1 LFTERDVD
9 PDWRRQLDR
18 FPSERFEKHHSNFF
32 RSRQAAKKKERSVF
46 AISIMNGLVMGVIY
60 ALAAL
65 GVSLVVG
72 IMNVVNFAHGELYI
86 LAGYFSYL
94 FASALGVN
102 FVLAMI
108 IAVGLVFVL
117 GLLIEYLLIRP
128 TYGNDMYS
136 LILTFILSIVLQNA
150 YLLIFGPYPN
160 KPPLW
165 VKGATDVFGL
175 FLYGNQRLAA
185 LAAGAAVIAV
195 IFLIIQ
201 KTWFGRI
208 IRAASQDREM
218 AELNGVDTTRLN
230 MLSFGLG
237 CALAAAAGVILA
249 PVFPVTPGAGVPVA
263 LTAFVV
269 VVLGGMGSLWG
280 CVVGGL
286 TLGLVEN
293 LGAAFISSGYKNV
306 FGFAILIL
314 VLLVRPA
321 GLFGRAKI

>member
-1 LFTERDVD
+1 M
-9 PDWRRQLDR
+9 
-18 FPSERFEKHHSNFF
+18 
-32 RSRQAAKKKERSVF
+32 F

-94 FASALGVN
+94 FAAGLGLDP
-102 FVLAMI
+102 FLSLA
-108 IAVGLVFVL
+108 IAIALVFLL
-117 GLLIEYLLIRP
+117 GLLIETVLIRP

-175 FLYGNQRLAA
+175 FMYGNQRLAA
-185 LAAGAAVIAV
+185 LVAGAAVIAAV
-195 IFLIIQ
+195 FLLIQ

-208 IRAASQDREM
+208 IRATSQDREM

-249 PVFPVTPGAGVPVA
+249 PVFPVTPTAGVPVA

-286 TLGLVEN
+286 VLGLVEN
-293 LGAAFISSGYKNV
+293 IGAAFISTGYKNV
-306 FGFAILIL
+306 FGFIILIL

-321 GLFGRAKI
+321 GLFGRTRM

>member
-1 LFTERDVD
+1 MLALAT
-9 PDWRRQLDR
+9 
-18 FPSERFEKHHSNFF
+18 
-32 RSRQAAKKKERSVF
+32 
-46 AISIMNGLVMGVIY
+46 MNGLVIGAIY
-60 ALAAL
+60 SLAAL

-72 IMNVVNFAHGELYI
+72 IMNVINFAHGELYI
-86 LAGYFSYL
+86 LAGYFSYIL
-94 FASALGVN
+94 ADTLGMH
-102 FVLAMI
+102 FVLAMVL
-108 IAVGLVFVL
+108 AVALVFLFGIFV
-117 GLLIEYLLIRP
+117 EYTLIRP

-160 KPPLW
+160 KPPGW
-165 VKGATDVFGL
+165 VGGATHVFGA
-175 FLYGNQRLAA
+175 FYYGNQRLAA
-185 LAAGAAVIAV
+185 LAAGAVVIAFV
-195 IFLIIQ
+195 FVLVK

-208 IRAASQDREM
+208 IRATSQDREM
-218 AELNGVDTTRLN
+218 AELNGVNTTRLN

-249 PVFPVTPGAGVPVA
+249 PVFPVTPTAGVPVA

-286 TLGLVEN
+286 ILGLVEN
-293 LGAAFISSGYKNV
+293 LGAAYISTGYKHV
-306 FGFAILIL
+306 FNFIILIL

-321 GLFGRAKI
+321 GLFGRREA

>member
-1 LFTERDVD
+1 VL
-9 PDWRRQLDR
+9 
-18 FPSERFEKHHSNFF
+18 
-32 RSRQAAKKKERSVF
+32 

-72 IMNVVNFAHGELYI
+72 IMNVINFAHGELYI

-94 FASALGVN
+94 FATALGLN
-102 FVLAMI
+102 FVAAMLLA
-108 IAVGLVFVL
+108 VTLVFCL
-117 GLLIEYLLIRP
+117 GILIEMTLIRP
-128 TYGNDMYS
+128 TYGNEMYS

-150 YLLIFGPYPN
+150 YLLIFGPYPSR
-160 KPPLW
+160 PPVW
-165 VKGATDVFGL
+165 VTGATDVFGL
-175 FLYGNQRLAA
+175 FFYGNQRLAA
-185 LAAGAAVIAV
+185 LIAGAVVIAAV
-195 IFLIIQ
+195 FVMIK

-237 CALAAAAGVILA
+237 CALAAAAGVILS
-249 PVFPVTPGAGVPVA
+249 PVFPVTPNAGVAIA

-269 VVLGGMGSLWG
+269 VVLGGMGSMWG

-293 LGAAFISSGYKNV
+293 LGAAFISSGYKNI
-306 FGFAILIL
+306 FGFIILIL
-314 VLLVRPA
+314 VLLIRPA
-321 GLFGRAKI
+321 GLFGRAKL

>member
-1 LFTERDVD
+1 M
-9 PDWRRQLDR
+9 
-18 FPSERFEKHHSNFF
+18 
-32 RSRQAAKKKERSVF
+32 F
-46 AISIMNGLVMGVIY
+46 ALAGMNGLVIGAIY

-72 IMNVVNFAHGELYI
+72 IMNVINFAHGELYI

-94 FASALGVN
+94 FANALGMN

-108 IAVGLVFVL
+108 LAVALVFL
-117 GLLIEYLLIRP
+117 FGILIEYTLIRP

-160 KPPLW
+160 KPPNW
-165 VKGATDVFGL
+165 VGGSTLILGSFY
-175 FLYGNQRLAA
+175 YGNQRLAA
-185 LAAGAAVIAV
+185 LIAGSAVITLVFLV
-195 IFLIIQ
+195 IK

-208 IRAASQDREM
+208 IRATSQDREM
-218 AELNGVDTTRLN
+218 AELNGVNTKRLN

-237 CALAAAAGVILA
+237 CALAAAAGVILS
-249 PVFPVTPGAGVPVA
+249 PIFPVTPTAGVPVA

-280 CVVGGL
+280 CVIGGL
-286 TLGLVEN
+286 IIGLVEN
-293 LGAAFISSGYKNV
+293 FGAAYISTGYKQV
-306 FGFAILIL
+306 FSFIILIL
-314 VLLVRPA
+314 VLLLRPQ
-321 GLFGRAKI
+321 GILRGRGD

>member
-1 LFTERDVD
+1 M
-9 PDWRRQLDR
+9 
-18 FPSERFEKHHSNFF
+18 
-32 RSRQAAKKKERSVF
+32 F
-46 AISIMNGLVMGVIY
+46 AIAIMNGLVMGVIY

-94 FASALGVN
+94 FAAALGLN
-102 FVLAMI
+102 PLLALA
-108 IAVGLVFVL
+108 IAVVLVFLL
-117 GLLIEYLLIRP
+117 GVLIETTLIRP

-165 VKGATDVFGL
+165 IKGATDVFGL
-175 FLYGNQRLAA
+175 FMYGNQRLAA
-185 LAAGAAVIAV
+185 LVAGALVIAAV
-195 IFLIIQ
+195 FLIIQ

-208 IRAASQDREM
+208 IRATSQDREM

-249 PVFPVTPGAGVPVA
+249 PVFPVTPTAGVPVA

-286 TLGLVEN
+286 VLGLVEN
-293 LGAAFISSGYKNV
+293 IGAAFISTGYKNV
-306 FGFAILIL
+306 FGFIILIL

-321 GLFGRAKI
+321 GLFGRTRM

>member
-1 LFTERDVD
+1 MFAL
-9 PDWRRQLDR
+9 
-18 FPSERFEKHHSNFF
+18 
-32 RSRQAAKKKERSVF
+32 AA
-46 AISIMNGLVMGVIY
+46 MNGLVIGAIY

-72 IMNVVNFAHGELYI
+72 IMNVINFAHGELYI

-94 FASALGVN
+94 FANVLGMN

-108 IAVGLVFVL
+108 LAVALVFL
-117 GLLIEYLLIRP
+117 FGLLIEYTLIRP

-160 KPPLW
+160 KPPNW
-165 VKGATDVFGL
+165 VGGSTLILGSFY
-175 FLYGNQRLAA
+175 YGNQRLAA
-185 LAAGAAVIAV
+185 LIAGSAVITLVFLV
-195 IFLIIQ
+195 IK

-208 IRAASQDREM
+208 IRATSQDREM
-218 AELNGVDTTRLN
+218 AELNGVNTKRLN

-249 PVFPVTPGAGVPVA
+249 PIFPVTPTAGVPVA

-280 CVVGGL
+280 CVIGGL
-286 TLGLVEN
+286 ILGLVEN
-293 LGAAFISSGYKNV
+293 FGAAYISTGYKQV
-306 FGFAILIL
+306 FSFIILIL
-314 VLLVRPA
+314 VLLSRPS
-321 GLFGRAKI
+321 GLFGRREA

>member
-1 LFTERDVD
+1 ML
-9 PDWRRQLDR
+9 
-18 FPSERFEKHHSNFF
+18 
-32 RSRQAAKKKERSVF
+32 

-94 FASALGVN
+94 FASTLGLNPYLSLAIALALV
-102 FVLAMI
+102 FLL
-108 IAVGLVFVL
+108 GLV
-117 GLLIEYLLIRP
+117 IEYTLIRP

-165 VKGATDVFGL
+165 IKGATDIFGL
-175 FLYGNQRLAA
+175 FMYGNQRLAA
-185 LAAGAAVIAV
+185 LVAGVAVIAAV
-195 IFLIIQ
+195 FLVIQ

-208 IRAASQDREM
+208 IRATSQDREM

-249 PVFPVTPGAGVPVA
+249 PVFPVTPMAGIPVA

-286 TLGLVEN
+286 VLGLVEN
-293 LGAAFISSGYKNV
+293 MGAAFISTGYKNV
-306 FGFAILIL
+306 FGFIILIL

-321 GLFGRAKI
+321 GLFGRTRM